1 MMEFICE
8 QCGQVREYEGVG
20 TPVVCRICIAK
31 RHEIRAKRSK
41 SSKAEQLERK
51 RARTPQSNS
60 RSARRR
66 DEAQTS

>member
-1 MMEFICE
+1 MQFVCQ
-8 QCGQVREYEGVG
+8 QCGLVREYEGIG

-41 SSKAEQLERK
+41 MSKAEQLERK

-66 DEAQTS
+66 TETQQ